1 MSGFRE
7 VPDEQERIASLL
19 RLLPPGGRVLE
30 IGSRDGYITR
40 LLADRYDEVVAL
52 DLTKP
57 NIEAPRVHC
66 VAGDVRSLEFPAEH
80 FDVVLCSEVLEHIPP
95 KDLTQAC
102 RELARVTKSHVV
114 IGVPFEQDLRVARTR
129 CAHCGAINPPYGHV
143 NSFDRRRLESLFAP
157 LRAAR
162 VEHVATTREGTN
174 AVSDLLMRCAGYPW
188 GSYDQEEPCIPCGG
202 SIGPAPRRSGVAKI
216 LSALAVRLDR
226 VLATTRPA
234 KPKWLHVVFAKES

>member
-7 VPDEQERIASLL
+7 APDEQERIASLM

-30 IGSRDGYITR
+30 IGARDGYITR
-40 LLADRYDEVVAL
+40 LLADRYEEVVAL
-52 DLTKP
+52 DLTEP
-57 NIEAPRVHC
+57 TIEAPRVDC
-66 VAGDVRSLEFPAEH
+66 VAGDVRSLDFPPGH

-95 KDLTQAC
+95 QDLAQAC

-157 LRAAR
+157 LRAVR
-162 VEHVATTREGTN
+162 VEHVAATREGTN
-174 AVSDLLMRCAGYPW
+174 AVSDLLMRVAGYPW
-188 GSYDQEEPCIPCGG
+188 GSYDQEEPCIACGG

-234 KPKWLHVVFAKES
+234 KPKWLHVVFAKAS